1 MLWSVRGIAAAFV
14 VLLVVGICRPA
25 NSAPSPITPAVYKL
39 LKADDEVCWE
49 EQFLDQET
57 GFWTI
62 PRGRDA
68 GYSGKE
74 ILKSLNDLLVKRDT
88 GEPYT
93 TEIVPG
99 SDMILV
105 HAVGKQVRWK
115 IYPVPCPPPF
125 TGFSGLSG
133 SVYGLKASGLLQ
145 WAERLASTG
154 EQTNSGSAHGD
165 PLGVGFS
172 AGYGFTPWHNSIV
185 VEPFASVD
193 FPNIKVNQNFPGS
206 SYLGTRA
213 NYDVIGGFKI
223 GPTVAPGL
231 WLYGI
236 AGAGLLNEKLTI
248 NFVPLSSST
257 TATVGGGTLGAGLA
271 IMPGSLQG
279 FGRPVSLSFEYQ
291 HEWWDNAHYNTP
303 AASSLFNYTFRRQD
317 DVFKFGFSVY

>member
-14 VLLVVGICRPA
+14 VLFVVGICRPA

-115 IYPVPCPPPF
+115 IYPVPCRRPSPAFRAYPAVF
-125 TGFSGLSG
+125 TGLKHRDCCNGRSGWLRPESKPIAARPTAIRWV
-133 SVYGLKASGLLQ
+133 SA
-145 WAERLASTG
+145 LAPAMG
-154 EQTNSGSAHGD
+154 QH
-165 PLGVGFS
+165 
-172 AGYGFTPWHNSIV
+172 PWHNSIV
-185 VEPFASVD
+185 VEPFASVR
-193 FPNIKVNQNFPGS
+193 PNIKVNQNFPGS
-206 SYLGTRA
+206 SYLGT
-213 NYDVIGGFKI
+213 
-223 GPTVAPGL
+223 PGR
-231 WLYGI
+231 I
-236 AGAGLLNEKLTI
+236 
-248 NFVPLSSST
+248 T
-257 TATVGGGTLGAGLA
+257 T
-271 IMPGSLQG
+271 
-279 FGRPVSLSFEYQ
+279 
-291 HEWWDNAHYNTP
+291 
-303 AASSLFNYTFRRQD
+303 
-317 DVFKFGFSVY
+317 